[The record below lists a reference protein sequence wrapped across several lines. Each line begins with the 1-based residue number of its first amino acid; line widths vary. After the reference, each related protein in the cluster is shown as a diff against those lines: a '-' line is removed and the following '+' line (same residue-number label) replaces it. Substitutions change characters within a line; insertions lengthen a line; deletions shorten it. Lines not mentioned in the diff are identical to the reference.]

1 MLMKVNIKNYLDA
14 IIMRLDWI
22 DNKGKFYDNYWI
34 SFVFFS
40 ERFVKLSISL
50 SIKGIL
56 EKSQIP
62 PIL

>member
-1 MLMKVNIKNYLDA
+1 MLMKVNIKHYLDA

-22 DNKGKFYDNYWI
+22 DNKGKFYDNYLI
-34 SFVFFS
+34 PFNFFS